1 MFPTVSV
8 ARLLNMSQIIGKE
21 IIQLKS
27 VLKVCHQLVTLLL
40 VATLS
45 TVSAWGADF
54 TFTAIPDQDTTRLQE
69 RFGKIADYL
78 SEELGITVKYIPVK
92 SYSASVQAFKNNE
105 VQLAWFGGLSGVQ
118 ARIAVPNS
126 VAIAQ
131 GAEDPDFIS
140 YFIANTSTGL
150 SFSEEF
156 PKAIADKT
164 FTFGS
169 KGSTSGRLMPEY
181 FIREAF
187 GGKAPREVFKRVG
200 FSGDHSKTLALVQAG
215 SYEVG
220 AMNFKVWLK
229 EVEAGKVDP
238 KKVQVIW
245 RTPSYPD
252 YNWTIRGSVEE
263 TYGEG
268 FTKKVQQALL
278 DITDPD
284 VLNAFPRAKFIPA
297 DNATYKPILDTAIE
311 VGIIRN

>member
-1 MFPTVSV
+1 M
-8 ARLLNMSQIIGKE
+8 
-21 IIQLKS
+21 KS
-27 VLKVCHQLVTLLL
+27 VLIVTLLL

-45 TVSAWGADF
+45 TVSAWDADF
-54 TFTAIPDQDTTRLQE
+54 TFTAIPDQDTTRLEE

-118 ARIAVPNS
+118 ARLAVPNS

-150 SFSEEF
+150 SFSEKF
-156 PKAIADKT
+156 PEAIADKT

-169 KGSTSGRLMPEY
+169 KGSTSGRLMPEH
-181 FIREAF
+181 FIRQAF
-187 GGKAPREVFKRVG
+187 EGKAPREVFKRVG

-238 KKVQVIW
+238 TKVQVIW
-245 RTPSYPD
+245 RTPGYPD
-252 YNWTIRGSVEE
+252 YNWTIRGSVDE

-268 FTKKVQQALL
+268 FIKKVQGALL
-278 DITDPD
+278 DITDPAI
-284 VLNAFPRAKFIPA
+284 LNAFPRAKFIPA
-297 DNATYKPILDTAIE
+297 DNSMYQPILDTAIE

>member
-1 MFPTVSV
+1 M
-8 ARLLNMSQIIGKE
+8 
-21 IIQLKS
+21 KS
-27 VLKVCHQLVTLLL
+27 VKVRHQFVTLLL
-40 VATLS
+40 VASLF

-150 SFSEEF
+150 SFSEKF

-169 KGSTSGRLMPEY
+169 KGSTSGRLMPEH
-181 FIREAF
+181 FIRQAF
-187 GGKAPREVFKRVG
+187 EGKAPRDVFKRVG

-238 KKVQVIW
+238 TKVQVIW
-245 RTPSYPD
+245 RTPGYPD
-252 YNWTIRGSVEE
+252 YNWTIRGSVDE

-268 FTKKVQQALL
+268 F
-278 DITDPD
+278 IEESSGCPS
-284 VLNAFPRAKFIPA
+284 RHHGSS
-297 DNATYKPILDTAIE
+297 DT
-311 VGIIRN
+311 

>member
-1 MFPTVSV
+1 M
-8 ARLLNMSQIIGKE
+8 
-21 IIQLKS
+21 KS
-27 VLKVCHQLVTLLL
+27 VLRVCHQFVILLL
-40 VATLS
+40 VASLL

-118 ARIAVPNS
+118 ARMAVPNS

-150 SFSEEF
+150 SFSEKF

-169 KGSTSGRLMPEY
+169 KGSTSGRLMPEH
-181 FIREAF
+181 FIRQAF
-187 GGKAPREVFKRVG
+187 EGKAPREVFKRVG

-238 KKVQVIW
+238 TKVQVIW
-245 RTPSYPD
+245 RTPAIQTTTGQSAAV
-252 YNWTIRGSVEE
+252 WTKPMAKDLSRRFRVPFSTSRIQRYLTLFRGRSSSLPIILCTSLSLIR
-263 TYGEG
+263 
-268 FTKKVQQALL
+268 LL
-278 DITDPD
+278 R
-284 VLNAFPRAKFIPA
+284 LG
-297 DNATYKPILDTAIE
+297 L
-311 VGIIRN
+311 

>member
-1 MFPTVSV
+1 MKS
-8 ARLLNMSQIIGKE
+8 I
-21 IIQLKS
+21 LKA
-27 VLKVCHQLVTLLL
+27 CHQFVTLSL
-40 VATLS
+40 VAILF

-78 SEELGITVKYIPVK
+78 SQELGITVKYIPVK

-118 ARIAVPNS
+118 ARLAVPNS

-131 GAEDPDFIS
+131 GVEDPDFIS

-150 SFSEEF
+150 AFSEKF
-156 PKAIADKT
+156 PKDIADKT

-169 KGSTSGRLMPEY
+169 KGSTSGRLMPEH
-181 FIREAF
+181 FIRQAF
-187 GGKAPREVFKRVG
+187 EGKAPREVFKRVG

-238 KKVQVIW
+238 AKVQVIW
-245 RTPSYPD
+245 RTPGYPD
-252 YNWTIRGSVEE
+252 YNWTIRGSVDE

-268 FTKKVQQALL
+268 FTKKVQGALL
-278 DITDPD
+278 DITDPAI
-284 VLNAFPRAKFIPA
+284 LNAFPRAKFIPA
-297 DNATYKPILDTAIE
+297 DNSMYQPILDTAIE

>member
-1 MFPTVSV
+1 M
-8 ARLLNMSQIIGKE
+8 
-21 IIQLKS
+21 KS
-27 VLKVCHQLVTLLL
+27 VLIVTLLL
-40 VATLS
+40 VATLF

-118 ARIAVPNS
+118 ARLAVPNS

-150 SFSEEF
+150 SFSEKF
-156 PKAIADKT
+156 PKDIADKT

-169 KGSTSGRLMPEY
+169 KGSTSGRLMPEH
-181 FIREAF
+181 FIRQAF
-187 GGKAPREVFKRVG
+187 EGKAPREVFKRVG

-238 KKVQVIW
+238 TKVQVIW
-245 RTPSYPD
+245 RTPGYPD
-252 YNWTIRGSVEE
+252 YNWTIRGSVDE

-268 FTKKVQQALL
+268 FIKKVQKALL
-278 DITDPD
+278 DITDPAI
-284 VLNAFPRAKFIPA
+284 LNAFPRAKFIPA
-297 DNATYKPILDTAIE
+297 DNSMYQPILDTAIE

>member
-1 MFPTVSV
+1 M
-8 ARLLNMSQIIGKE
+8 
-21 IIQLKS
+21 KS
-27 VLKVCHQLVTLLL
+27 VLIVTLLI
-40 VATLS
+40 VATLF

-78 SEELGITVKYIPVK
+78 SEELGVTVKYIPVK

-150 SFSEEF
+150 AFSEKF

-169 KGSTSGRLMPEY
+169 KGSTSGRLMPEH
-181 FIREAF
+181 FIRQAF
-187 GGKAPREVFKRVG
+187 KGKAPREIFKRVG

-238 KKVQVIW
+238 AKVQVIW
-245 RTPSYPD
+245 RTPGYPD

-268 FTKKVQQALL
+268 FIKKVQQALL
-278 DITDPD
+278 DIKDPAI
-284 VLNAFPRAKFIPA
+284 LSAFPRAKFIPA
-297 DNATYKPILDTAIE
+297 NNSMYQPILDTAIE

>member
-1 MFPTVSV
+1 M
-8 ARLLNMSQIIGKE
+8 
-21 IIQLKS
+21 KS
-27 VLKVCHQLVTLLL
+27 VLIVTLVL
-40 VATLS
+40 VATLL
-45 TVSAWGADF
+45 TISAWGADF
-54 TFTAIPDQDTTRLQE
+54 TFTAIPDQDTTRLEE

-78 SEELGITVKYIPVK
+78 SKELGITVKYIPVK

-118 ARIAVPNS
+118 ARLAVPNS

-150 SFSEEF
+150 SFSEKF
-156 PKAIADKT
+156 PKDIADKT

-169 KGSTSGRLMPEY
+169 KGSTSGRLMPEH
-181 FIREAF
+181 FIRQAF
-187 GGKAPREVFKRVG
+187 EGKAPREVFKRVG

-220 AMNFKVWLK
+220 AMNYKVWLK

-238 KKVQVIW
+238 TKVQVIW
-245 RTPSYPD
+245 RTPGYPD

-268 FTKKVQQALL
+268 FIKKVQQALL
-278 DITDPD
+278 DINAPAILD
-284 VLNAFPRAKFIPA
+284 AFPRAKFIPA
-297 DNATYKPILDTAIE
+297 DNSMYQSILDTAIE

>member
-1 MFPTVSV
+1 M
-8 ARLLNMSQIIGKE
+8 
-21 IIQLKS
+21 KS
-27 VLKVCHQLVTLLL
+27 VLRVCHQFVTLLL
-40 VATLS
+40 VASLF

-54 TFTAIPDQDTTRLQE
+54 TFTAIPDQDTTRLEE

-78 SEELGITVKYIPVK
+78 SEKLGITVKYIPVK

-118 ARIAVPNS
+118 ARLAVPNS

-150 SFSEEF
+150 SFSEKF

-169 KGSTSGRLMPEY
+169 KGSTSGRLMPEH
-181 FIREAF
+181 FIRQAF
-187 GGKAPREVFKRVG
+187 EGKAPREVFKRVG

-245 RTPSYPD
+245 RTPGYPD

-268 FTKKVQQALL
+268 FIKKVQGALL
-278 DITDPD
+278 GITDPAI
-284 VLNAFPRAKFIPA
+284 LNAFPRAKFIPA
-297 DNATYKPILDTAIE
+297 DNSMYQPILDTAIE

>member
-1 MFPTVSV
+1 M
-8 ARLLNMSQIIGKE
+8 
-21 IIQLKS
+21 KS
-27 VLKVCHQLVTLLL
+27 VLKVCHQFVTLLF
-40 VATLS
+40 VATLF
-45 TVSAWGADF
+45 TVSTWGADF

-78 SEELGITVKYIPVK
+78 SEKLGITVKYIPVK

-118 ARIAVPNS
+118 ARLAVPNS

-150 SFSEEF
+150 SFSEKF
-156 PKAIADKT
+156 PKDIADKT

-169 KGSTSGRLMPEY
+169 KGSTSGRLMPEH
-181 FIREAF
+181 FIRQAF
-187 GGKAPREVFKRVG
+187 EGKAPREVFKRVG

-220 AMNFKVWLK
+220 AMNFKVWQK

-245 RTPSYPD
+245 CTPPYPD

-263 TYGEG
+263 TYGKG
-268 FTKKVQQALL
+268 FIKKIQGALL
-278 DITDPD
+278 GITDPAI
-284 VLNAFPRAKFIPA
+284 LNAFPRAKFIPA
-297 DNATYKPILDTAIE
+297 DNAMYQSILDTAIE

>member
-1 MFPTVSV
+1 
-8 ARLLNMSQIIGKE
+8 MSQVRKE
-21 IIQLKS
+21 IIQMKS

-40 VATLS
+40 VATLF

-78 SEELGITVKYIPVK
+78 SEKLGITVKYIPVK

-245 RTPSYPD
+245 RTPS
-252 YNWTIRGSVEE
+252 V
-263 TYGEG
+263 
-268 FTKKVQQALL
+268 
-278 DITDPD
+278 
-284 VLNAFPRAKFIPA
+284 PR
-297 DNATYKPILDTAIE
+297 L
-311 VGIIRN
+311 

>member
-1 MFPTVSV
+1 M
-8 ARLLNMSQIIGKE
+8 
-21 IIQLKS
+21 KS
-27 VLKVCHQLVTLLL
+27 ILRVCHQLVILLL
-40 VATLS
+40 VASLLTA
-45 TVSAWGADF
+45 SARGADF

-78 SEELGITVKYIPVK
+78 SKELGITVKYIPVK

-131 GAEDPDFIS
+131 GTEDPDFIS

-150 SFSEEF
+150 SFSEKF

-169 KGSTSGRLMPEY
+169 KGSTSGRLMPEH
-181 FIREAF
+181 FIRQAF
-187 GGKAPREVFKRVG
+187 EGKAPREVFKRVG

-238 KKVQVIW
+238 TKVQVIW
-245 RTPSYPD
+245 RTPGYPD
-252 YNWTIRGSVEE
+252 YNWTIRGSVDE

-268 FTKKVQQALL
+268 FIKKVQKALL
-278 DITDPD
+278 DITDPAI
-284 VLNAFPRAKFIPA
+284 LNAFPRAKFIPA
-297 DNATYKPILDTAIE
+297 DNSMYQSILDTAIE

>member
-1 MFPTVSV
+1 M
-8 ARLLNMSQIIGKE
+8 
-21 IIQLKS
+21 KS
-27 VLKVCHQLVTLLL
+27 VSIVTLLL

-54 TFTAIPDQDTTRLQE
+54 TFTAIPDQDTTRLEE

-78 SEELGITVKYIPVK
+78 TEELGITVKYIPVK

-118 ARIAVPNS
+118 ARLAVSNS

-150 SFSEEF
+150 SFSEKF
-156 PKAIADKT
+156 PEAIADKT

-169 KGSTSGRLMPEY
+169 KGSTSGRLMPEH
-181 FIREAF
+181 FIRQAF
-187 GGKAPREVFKRVG
+187 EGKAPREVFKRVG

-238 KKVQVIW
+238 TKVQVIW
-245 RTPSYPD
+245 RTPGYPD
-252 YNWTIRGSVEE
+252 YNWTIRGSVDE

-278 DITDPD
+278 DITDPAI
-284 VLNAFPRAKFIPA
+284 LNAFPRAKFIPA
-297 DNATYKPILDTAIE
+297 DNSMYQPILDTAIE